1 MQTFDQSLVSLVR
14 EGLVTAEDASEAAS
28 NPHDLMLAL
37 KEAQLV

>member
-1 MQTFDQSLVSLVR
+1 VTLVR
-14 EGLVTAEDASEAAS
+14 EGLVSADDASDAAS